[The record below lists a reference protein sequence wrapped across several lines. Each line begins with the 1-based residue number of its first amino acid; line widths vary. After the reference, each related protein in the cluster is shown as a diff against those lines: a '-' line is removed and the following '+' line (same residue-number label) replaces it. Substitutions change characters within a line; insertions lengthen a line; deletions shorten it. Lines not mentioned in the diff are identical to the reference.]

1 MTDYIYAGAATL
13 LIFLSLLVG
22 TKKQKALSDYI
33 FIFWLLL
40 LFVNSLSFII
50 IWRSNYPVSFAGRF
64 IVEVSEASIFMHGPV
79 FLFYTLSLTKAD
91 LKIKPRH
98 LFHLIPFV
106 FSLVML
112 IAAIMVADG
121 VSAITRHLL
130 SICKMVSLLIYTIV
144 VIIQLKNH
152 RKQVETI
159 FSNTENKYLNWL
171 HFLAW
176 GIIVVWILS
185 STGLMLYGLTW
196 FRMPQYG
203 GIIGNI
209 AVCVFIFLVGFFGVK
224 QEAIFNFAP
233 GENGSIESDGMVDTA
248 ASAIMD
254 DSICTDVILPEEN
267 TVELTINEKYKN
279 SGLSKQKAQD
289 LFQVL
294 ENFMK
299 TQKPY
304 HDPELTLFGLA
315 KQLNIHP
322 NHLSQIINQHYSQNF
337 FDYINQYRINDVKEI
352 LLSGKYDTFSLAGI
366 GFECGFNSK
375 ASFNRAFK
383 KFTGVTPSE
392 FRKSA
397 KS

>member
-13 LIFLSLLVG
+13 IIFLSLLVG
-22 TKKQKALSDYI
+22 TKQKKELSDYI

-50 IWRSNYPVSFAGRF
+50 IWRSNYPVSFAGRL
-64 IVEVSEASIFMHGPV
+64 IVEVSEASIFIHGPV
-79 FLFYTLSLTKAD
+79 FLFYTLSLTKAA

-98 LFHLIPFV
+98 LVHLIPF
-106 FSLVML
+106 LVCL
-112 IAAIMVADG
+112 IILMAAIMVADG
-121 VSAITRHLL
+121 VSAITRQIV
-130 SICKMVSLLIYTIV
+130 SICKMVSLLIYTTV
-144 VIIQLKNH
+144 VLIQLKNH

-185 STGLMLYGLTW
+185 STGLILYALTW
-196 FRMPQYG
+196 FRIPQYG
-203 GIIGNI
+203 GIMGNI
-209 AVCVFIFLVGFFGVK
+209 AVCIFIFLVGFFGVK
-224 QEAIFNFAP
+224 QEAIFYFTPA
-233 GENGSIESDGMVDTA
+233 ENSSIESVGMGDTA

-254 DSICTDVILPEEN
+254 HSLFTNVIRPEEKASAAA
-267 TVELTINEKYKN
+267 INEKYKN
-279 SGLSKQKAQD
+279 SGLSKQKSLD

-315 KQLNIHP
+315 KQLDIHP
-322 NHLSQIINQHYSQNF
+322 NHLSQIINQHYSENF
-337 FDYINQYRINDVKEI
+337 FDYINQYRINDVKDV
-352 LLSGKYDTFSLAGI
+352 LLSGKHDTFSLAGI

>member
-13 LIFLSLLVG
+13 IIFLSLLVG
-22 TKKQKALSDYI
+22 TKKRKELSDYI
-33 FIFWLLL
+33 LIFWLLL

-64 IVEVSEASIFMHGPV
+64 IVELSEASIFIHGPV
-79 FLFYTLSLTKAD
+79 FLFYTMSLTKAG
-91 LKIKPRH
+91 LTIKPRH
-98 LFHLIPFV
+98 LFHLIPF
-106 FSLVML
+106 LVCLL
-112 IAAIMVADG
+112 ILMAAIMVADG
-121 VSAITRHLL
+121 VGAIIRQIV
-130 SICKMVSLLIYTIV
+130 SVCKMVSLLIYTTV

-171 HFLAW
+171 NFLAW
-176 GIIVVWILS
+176 GIIIVWILS
-185 STGLMLYGLTW
+185 STGLILYGLTW
-196 FRMPQYG
+196 FRIPQYG

-209 AVCVFIFLVGFFGVK
+209 AVCIFIFLVGFFGVK
-224 QEAIFNFAP
+224 QEAIFHFTP
-233 GENGSIESDGMVDTA
+233 GEKRSIESDGMVDTA
-248 ASAIMD
+248 AEAITD
-254 DSICTDVILPEEN
+254 DSLFAHTILPEEN
-267 TVELTINEKYKN
+267 ASELTINEKYKN
-279 SGLSKQKAQD
+279 SGLSKQKALD

-299 TQKPY
+299 NQKPY
-304 HDPELTLFGLA
+304 HDPEITLFGLA
-315 KQLNIHP
+315 KQLDIHP

-337 FDYINQYRINDVKEI
+337 FDYINEYRIKDVKDV

-392 FRKSA
+392 FRKNA